1 MCAAPKVTPRPSPM
15 VAIVDDDLAA
25 RRALSRMLR
34 GASFRVAAFSGADEL
49 LDAFQ
54 DLRPE
59 CLVVDVALHGTSG
72 PDLVERLRSTTEC
85 PPVIFVTGRLDVV
98 PSLKQRGLSDVPL
111 LQKPFE
117 PSALIGA
124 IARALES
131 GQTRHG

>member
-34 GASFRVAAFSGADEL
+34 GASLRVAAFSTADEL
-49 LDAFQ
+49 LDAFE
-54 DLRPE
+54 DVHPA
-59 CLVVDVALHGTSG
+59 CLVVDVALHGLSG
-72 PDLVERLRSTTEC
+72 PDLVERLRSRAEC
-85 PPVIFVTGRLDVV
+85 PPVIFVTGRLDVL
-98 PSLKQRGLSDVPL
+98 PSLKQRGLGDVPV

-124 IARALES
+124 ITRALEREEAR
-131 GQTRHG
+131 QN